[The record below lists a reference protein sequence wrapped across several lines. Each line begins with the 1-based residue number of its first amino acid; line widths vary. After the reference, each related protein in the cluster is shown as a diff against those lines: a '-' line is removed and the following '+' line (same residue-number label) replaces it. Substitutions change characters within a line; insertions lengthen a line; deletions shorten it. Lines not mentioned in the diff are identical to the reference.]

1 MSRPASPPPW
11 LLAASLSA
19 LLPGVANADDLRVPQ
34 DFGSLGDALDAAQD
48 CDTILLAPGTYAGT
62 WWIDRDVLLRGD
74 GDAATVILD
83 GDDFGST
90 LGIAGGARVE
100 NLTITSAA
108 RGIDMFGPWT
118 EVGGV
123 RFSGLGTG
131 IRAED
136 ASGRIHDCVFTDV
149 SGTGIDANRSALWI
163 DDTTFIDVPVGL
175 DLIRGE
181 GRVLRAS
188 TSGAQWGLRVSQST
202 LDVQD
207 SDFVGG
213 DTGVFVQG
221 GTTDIVGC
229 RFDGNTLGVHVFD
242 ADATLLDSDLTGN
255 GVAVLT
261 NFATANVLGNRITG
275 STDVA
280 VHDGIGSASRV
291 SSNLLADNAG
301 AALLQLADTTWRNNT
316 VIGGSRGLAAT
327 GGAPTVRSSVF
338 VDIPGAAID
347 ADSAAGTSAAFN
359 LFWSVGEAMVGLTPD
374 GSDLF
379 LDPLLDTSGAPGAGS
394 PAIDAG
400 DPAPGNEDPDGT
412 RADLGHTGGP
422 DRDAVWDPP
431 PPGPP
436 TFDVQEEFVVPEG
449 WSTPIPIGPVSDPND
464 DPLRITWDAD
474 LTDGLQFCDA
484 VGGAVDVTPPDD
496 GPWPI
501 RARVT
506 DPDGNVAEVEIAVAA
521 VNEPPELWWELE
533 SEPLESVETNIF
545 VDVTDPSWEDTHR
558 VDVDVDDD
566 GVADIVDAQPG
577 FVPWVP
583 AAQGSWTITVTVT
596 DDDGGQASATQTIAV
611 GARPS
616 TPLGST
622 DCDGCATTAGD
633 PSLGGLALG
642 VLLWRRR
649 R

>member
-202 LDVQD
+202 LWLP
-207 SDFVGG
+207 
-213 DTGVFVQG
+213 
-221 GTTDIVGC
+221 
-229 RFDGNTLGVHVFD
+229 R
-242 ADATLLDSDLTGN
+242 
-255 GVAVLT
+255 
-261 NFATANVLGNRITG
+261 
-275 STDVA
+275 
-280 VHDGIGSASRV
+280 
-291 SSNLLADNAG
+291 
-301 AALLQLADTTWRNNT
+301 
-316 VIGGSRGLAAT
+316 
-327 GGAPTVRSSVF
+327 
-338 VDIPGAAID
+338 
-347 ADSAAGTSAAFN
+347 
-359 LFWSVGEAMVGLTPD
+359 
-374 GSDLF
+374 
-379 LDPLLDTSGAPGAGS
+379 
-394 PAIDAG
+394 
-400 DPAPGNEDPDGT
+400 PAP
-412 RADLGHTGGP
+412 
-422 DRDAVWDPP
+422 
-431 PPGPP
+431 
-436 TFDVQEEFVVPEG
+436 
-449 WSTPIPIGPVSDPND
+449 
-464 DPLRITWDAD
+464 
-474 LTDGLQFCDA
+474 
-484 VGGAVDVTPPDD
+484 
-496 GPWPI
+496 
-501 RARVT
+501 
-506 DPDGNVAEVEIAVAA
+506 
-521 VNEPPELWWELE
+521 
-533 SEPLESVETNIF
+533 
-545 VDVTDPSWEDTHR
+545 
-558 VDVDVDDD
+558 
-566 GVADIVDAQPG
+566 
-577 FVPWVP
+577 
-583 AAQGSWTITVTVT
+583 
-596 DDDGGQASATQTIAV
+596 AS
-611 GARPS
+611 
-616 TPLGST
+616 
-622 DCDGCATTAGD
+622 
-633 PSLGGLALG
+633 
-642 VLLWRRR
+642 
-649 R
+649 